1 MSIGT
6 SPETRSNSVLM
17 VHLKTRSGFSHFVIG
32 MEIAVLLLL
41 TVSLTAALPLKPILR
56 SDTVLQGDTVRSLEV
71 ERSADTQ
78 EQHASSLKIIPFTSE
93 VQRLDWDSVKQR
105 LAVMSRSR
113 RATKRACKLGTCQL
127 HILANTLYQISKT
140 NGKDESEK
148 ANDPQGYGR

>member
-1 MSIGT
+1 
-6 SPETRSNSVLM
+6 
-17 VHLKTRSGFSHFVIG
+17 

-41 TVSLTAALPLKPILR
+41 TVSLTAALPLKPTLR
-56 SDTVLQGDTVRSLEV
+56 SVIVQGDAVQSLEV
-71 ERSADTQ
+71 ERSADSQ
-78 EQHASSLKIIPFTSE
+78 EQRASSLKITPFTE
-93 VQRLDWDSVKQR
+93 VQRLDWDSVKHR

-113 RATKRACKLGTCQL
+113 RATKRGCKLGTCQL